1 MGRPT
6 LLRVRLVHYE
16 TSHQKDAFVSTFFCV
31 FPYSLKITVFCN
43 LVLLNACKYL
53 LLSSRYFYSLRVSA
67 VLDHFGYPAPHL
79 DQWQQRVWYD
89 LGATQEVLH
98 QMRICLSR
106 GLPAIASPPRAE
118 SPSPSRRPAAVPIRP
133 THEEEFVKA
142 SKGGSSAPSTASTGP
157 SSPVATTS
165 PKTEIKKKRKRK
177 SVKCTVTSETVS
189 PPEKRK
195 KIISESPDSQAEGPF
210 CDSDTVSVSKDSSHT
225 L

>member
-1 MGRPT
+1 MQ
-6 LLRVRLVHYE
+6 V
-16 TSHQKDAFVSTFFCV
+16 
-31 FPYSLKITVFCN
+31 
-43 LVLLNACKYL
+43 L
-53 LLSSRYFYSLRVSA
+53 LLSSLLYSLRVSA

-98 QMRICLSR
+98 QMRIRLSR

-118 SPSPSRRPAAVPIRP
+118 SPPPSRRPAATLIRP
-133 THEEEFVKA
+133 VHEGGFVKT
-142 SKGGSSAPSTASTGP
+142 SRGESSAPSTVSTGP
-157 SSPVATTS
+157 SSPVVTTS

-177 SVKCTVTSETVS
+177 SVKRTVASEMVS

-210 CDSDTVSVSKDSSHT
+210 RDSDTISAPEDSSHAI
-225 L
+225 